1 MLGLTLRLRARVGSE
16 VVSTERESVAA
27 RAGLLPGDVITDAG
41 SVSAPTPAAVATAFS
56 ALESGQILLTA
67 VTRGDDHLILELVK
81 P

>member
-1 MLGLTLRLRARVGSE
+1 
-16 VVSTERESVAA
+16 
-27 RAGLLPGDVITDAG
+27 
-41 SVSAPTPAAVATAFS
+41 VATAFS